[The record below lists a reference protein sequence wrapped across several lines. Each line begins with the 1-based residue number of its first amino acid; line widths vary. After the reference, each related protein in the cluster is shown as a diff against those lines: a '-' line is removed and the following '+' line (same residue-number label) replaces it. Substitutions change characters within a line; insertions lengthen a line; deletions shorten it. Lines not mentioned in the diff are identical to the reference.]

1 MYLQYFNELQQ
12 ATATATRSQ
21 DIAAVKLIA
30 NNVKKCYAK
39 SYVLQDFSIFRRQ
52 FRANWLTI
60 LDYIAQIGGG
70 AFSQIDFDI
79 FVKLKKFSKL
89 RAGGGREFG
98 IVYVY
103 NAQEKKAG

>member
-1 MYLQYFNELQQ
+1 MQ
-12 ATATATRSQ
+12 
-21 DIAAVKLIA
+21 
-30 NNVKKCYAK
+30 K

-70 AFSQIDFDI
+70 AFSQIDFNI

-89 RAGGGREFG
+89 RSGGGAG
-98 IVYVY
+98 IWDCLCL
-103 NAQEKKAG
+103 QCAGKESRLVNFTLTNV

>member
-1 MYLQYFNELQQ
+1 MQ
-12 ATATATRSQ
+12 
-21 DIAAVKLIA
+21 
-30 NNVKKCYAK
+30 K

-70 AFSQIDFDI
+70 AFSQIDFNI

-89 RAGGGREFG
+89 RGGIWDCLCLQCAGKESRLVNFTLTN
-98 IVYVY
+98 V
-103 NAQEKKAG
+103 

>member
-1 MYLQYFNELQQ
+1 MQ
-12 ATATATRSQ
+12 
-21 DIAAVKLIA
+21 
-30 NNVKKCYAK
+30 K

-70 AFSQIDFDI
+70 AFSQIDFNI

-89 RAGGGREFG
+89 LAGGEFG

>member
-1 MYLQYFNELQQ
+1 MQ
-12 ATATATRSQ
+12 
-21 DIAAVKLIA
+21 
-30 NNVKKCYAK
+30 K

-89 RAGGGREFG
+89 RAGGGGGNLGLSMSTMRRKRKQ
-98 IVYVY
+98 VS
-103 NAQEKKAG
+103 KLHSDKCLAGTERFLIKPKCSLFSSFRFHF